1 MRLALCLGL
10 AVLPLVFTRDL
21 RPLCCGLAALPFF
34 TWLLHWEGWA
44 VLPLVFALASMAV
57 LHRSLIFGQKVARR
71 IMRNNLLATP
81 LVNPYCEPW
90 TLDLEPSELTCLH
103 LTPFNASKSPFTA
116 AFPGFET

>member
-34 TWLLHWEGWA
+34 TWSLHWEGWA
-44 VLPLVFALASMAV
+44 VLPLVFAIASMAV
-57 LHRSLIFGQKVARR
+57 LHRSLIFGQKAARR
-71 IMRNNLLATP
+71 IMRSNLLATP

-90 TLDLEPSELTCLH
+90 TLDLEPSELPCLH
-103 LTPFNASKSPFTA
+103 ITPFNASKSPFTA